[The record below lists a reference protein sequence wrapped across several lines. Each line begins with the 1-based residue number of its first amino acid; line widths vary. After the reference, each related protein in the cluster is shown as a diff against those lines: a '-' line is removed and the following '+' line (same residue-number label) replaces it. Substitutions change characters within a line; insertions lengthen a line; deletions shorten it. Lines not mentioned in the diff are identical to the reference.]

1 MIIINNNNK
10 KIIELPQINVVYK
23 FACLLGNSFSN
34 NNNSNNPF
42 ASICYTIN
50 KLSCQL
56 TCQLFDNISSK
67 SYQQPTQQ
75 KSKNIYQ
82 QHKYITS

>member
-1 MIIINNNNK
+1 MIIINDITK
-10 KIIELPQINVVYK
+10 KKIELPQINVVYK

-34 NNNSNNPF
+34 NSNNAF
-42 ASICYTIN
+42 TSICYTIN

-56 TCQLFDNISSK
+56 TCQLFDNISIK
-67 SYQQPTQQ
+67 PYQQPTQQ

-82 QHKYITS
+82 QHKYIIS